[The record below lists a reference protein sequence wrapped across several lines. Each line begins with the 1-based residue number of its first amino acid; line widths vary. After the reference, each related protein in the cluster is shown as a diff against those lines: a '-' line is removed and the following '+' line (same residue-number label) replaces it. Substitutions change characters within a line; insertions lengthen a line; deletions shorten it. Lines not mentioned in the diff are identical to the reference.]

1 VPRGFGS
8 HSAELIPAAP
18 AALVCLFQICGTAVD
33 ETAPPLV
40 GGLDSIL
47 LCCLQ
52 LELLHMT
59 DMKKKKKKRKKE
71 KEKE

>member
-1 VPRGFGS
+1 
-8 HSAELIPAAP
+8 
-18 AALVCLFQICGTAVD
+18 LFQICGTAVD

-47 LCCLQ
+47 LCWLH

-59 DMKKKKKKRKKE
+59 DMMKKRKE
-71 KEKE
+71 KEKGKRKGVKEDDRVQLILYI

>member
-1 VPRGFGS
+1 
-8 HSAELIPAAP
+8 
-18 AALVCLFQICGTAVD
+18 LFQICGTAVD

-59 DMKKKKKKRKKE
+59 DMKKKKE
-71 KEKE
+71 KEKGKRKGVKEDDRVQFILYI